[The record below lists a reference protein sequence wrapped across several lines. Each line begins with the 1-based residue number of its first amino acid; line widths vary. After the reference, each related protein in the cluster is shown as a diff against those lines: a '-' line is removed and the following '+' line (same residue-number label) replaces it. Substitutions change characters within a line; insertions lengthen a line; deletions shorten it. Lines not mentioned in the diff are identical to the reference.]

1 MEESE
6 LRKLL
11 QTKNGC
17 RIPKMRPIPD
27 VHLMDKLPFTPL
39 PPYNRIKVRFSS
51 KVIIKHCYYFKYLI
65 LSCL

>member
-17 RIPKMRPIPD
+17 RIPVLLPIPD
-27 VHLMDKLPFTPL
+27 VNKIRKLPFTPM
-39 PPYNRIKVRFSS
+39 PPYNRIKVRNFDFRFTS
-51 KVIIKHCYYFKYLI
+51 K
-65 LSCL
+65 

>member
-17 RIPKMRPIPD
+17 RIPPMLPIPN
-27 VHLMDKLPFTPL
+27 VNKVAKLPFTPL
-39 PPYNRIKVRFSS
+39 PSYNRIKVKNIYIR
-51 KVIIKHCYYFKYLI
+51 I
-65 LSCL
+65 